1 MAWFNLESLAVLLSL
16 GYLVLAV
23 RENSV
28 CWYLAF
34 LSTSIYVYI
43 FATVSLYM
51 ESFLNVYYM
60 GMAVYGWYQWKRA
73 GLQGVGRDICRWPP
87 SWHLLIV
94 GAVFVG
100 SLISAQ
106 MLRAYTDARFPFLDS
121 FTTWGSIVATV
132 MVARKVLENWL
143 YWLVID
149 ALSII
154 IFVDRELY
162 QTALMFVLYLILAA
176 IGYYNWR
183 KIYRKEITNATGGLV
198 AEMEVLEKSE

>member
-132 MVARKVLENWL
+132 MVAQKVLENWL

-176 IGYYNWR
+176 IGYYNWS

>member
-23 RENSV
+23 RENGF

-94 GAVFVG
+94 GAVVVG

-106 MLRAYTDARFPFLDS
+106 VLRAYTDARFPFLDS

-149 ALSII
+149 ALSIM
-154 IFVDRELY
+154 IFLDRELY

-183 KIYRKEITNATGGLV
+183 KIYRKEITNAPGGLV

>member
-60 GMAVYGWYQWKRA
+60 GMAVYGWDQWKRA

-121 FTTWGSIVATV
+121 FTTWGSVVATV
-132 MVARKVLENWL
+132 MVAQKVLENWL

-176 IGYYNWR
+176 IGYYNWS

>member
-121 FTTWGSIVATV
+121 FTTWGSVVATV
-132 MVARKVLENWL
+132 MVAQKVLENWL

-176 IGYYNWR
+176 IGYYNWS

>member
-106 MLRAYTDARFPFLDS
+106 MLRAYTDAGFPFLDS

-132 MVARKVLENWL
+132 MVAQKVLENWL

-176 IGYYNWR
+176 IGYYNWS